1 MLFIQINKI
10 ADNLSSN
17 LGQFLLRLA
26 SPCGGAH
33 GWWRT
38 KLKSMVIVKTCQWHA
53 LRHSNIGTT
62 RERVISK

>member
-33 GWWRT
+33 G
-38 KLKSMVIVKTCQWHA
+38 
-53 LRHSNIGTT
+53 
-62 RERVISK
+62 